1 MVLWALL
8 LAALNLRPGL
18 TSLGPVLPEAMEGMR
33 LTATQVSFL
42 TTLPVLLLGLTGPLA
57 ATLAARLGGE
67 RVVLIMLF
75 VLATGCGIRVL
86 GSFEGLLAASVLI
99 GCSIG
104 IIGTL
109 LPGFIKRD
117 FSDKVAVTTGLYT
130 TALALG
136 AAAAAGLMIPLQQA
150 LGKWQLALAF
160 WALPPILAMALWVSA
175 ESSEAADWRRAA
187 IGREL
192 WLNSSAWLI
201 ALFMGLQSLIA
212 YVIFGWLAAV
222 LRDRGMPPGEAGL
235 AVSLSVLAQAVAC
248 LSTPSLAVRFRDQ
261 RMICIIL
268 CIVTGTGII
277 ACFFGPLRF
286 AWASSL
292 VLGLGQGG
300 LFAMALLLVILRS
313 PTPQVAAQL
322 SGMSQGVG
330 YTLAAGGP
338 LLVGMMRDWT
348 GSWSPV
354 GIALVATVL
363 LTAATGFSAGSSV
376 PVLEQGRES
385 A

>member
-33 LTATQVSFL
+33 LTATQISFL

-57 ATLAARLGGE
+57 ATLASRVGGE

-117 FSDKVAVTTGLYT
+117 FPDKVALTTGLYT

-136 AAAAAGLMIPLQQA
+136 AAAAAGLMIPLQRA

-160 WALPPILAMALWVSA
+160 WALPPIL
-175 ESSEAADWRRAA
+175 
-187 IGREL
+187 
-192 WLNSSAWLI
+192 
-201 ALFMGLQSLIA
+201 
-212 YVIFGWLAAV
+212 
-222 LRDRGMPPGEAGL
+222 
-235 AVSLSVLAQAVAC
+235 
-248 LSTPSLAVRFRDQ
+248 
-261 RMICIIL
+261 
-268 CIVTGTGII
+268 
-277 ACFFGPLRF
+277 
-286 AWASSL
+286 
-292 VLGLGQGG
+292 
-300 LFAMALLLVILRS
+300 
-313 PTPQVAAQL
+313 
-322 SGMSQGVG
+322 
-330 YTLAAGGP
+330 
-338 LLVGMMRDWT
+338 
-348 GSWSPV
+348 
-354 GIALVATVL
+354 
-363 LTAATGFSAGSSV
+363 
-376 PVLEQGRES
+376 
-385 A
+385 